1 MSQPPPSYMVDHKRG
16 EVNELKGLL
25 SNPKIQKDQD
35 RKREVIKKVIAY
47 MTLGIDVSKLFS
59 EMVMA
64 SYTRDVVQKK
74 LIYTYLVTYAQLKPD
89 LALLTINTLQKDCRD
104 EEPLV
109 RGLALRSLCSLRVP
123 NLAEYVMVPL
133 RNCLQDQSPYVRKT
147 AAIGI
152 AKLAE
157 ANGDLVRHS
166 DLIDVLYN
174 MLRDKEPLVITNVIS
189 ALNEILEAEGG
200 MAINTNIIMYLL
212 NRIREFSEWG
222 QCAILDLVARYT
234 PTSEDEMFDIMNLL
248 EDRLKHANS
257 AVVLGTTKVFLN
269 FTANNAPLHE
279 EVYKRL
285 KSPLLTLMGA
295 ASHELAYGVLGHI
308 SILVTRVPH
317 VFADS
322 YKEFFCRYN
331 DPSPVKR
338 LKLQIVCDLTNGENY
353 TDVLGELAEYVTDS
367 DGDIGRY
374 ALRSIGKVAIKIDPA
389 TDEAIEHLLSF
400 LDLNLDHVST
410 ETCIVLKDILRKYS
424 DRYEEIIPALHK
436 TLKTVEETDGKVAV
450 IWMIGEYGE
459 TIDDAPYILENF
471 INGYEEE
478 ESALVRLELLTA
490 TMRLFFKRPPE
501 VKPMLGKLLKKGVED
516 GSKVDVRDRALLYYR
531 LLVKDVHE
539 AARVVNCP
547 TIVVDVF
554 AEQADAETVAK
565 IFAEFNSLSPI
576 YGLPSERFIRKLNDE
591 ERRALED
598 AEAAEQAAALE
609 AAASQSSSSSI
620 LGAADPYGAQPSP
633 NDAHAYGAPGGG
645 MSPQSMQPPPQ
656 QQQQLQLQPNQSID
670 KQQYAGRWGALPVQ
684 QSLQLQVRPGLSSP
698 PVEQALQQQSI
709 LTFASGTVNG
719 VIKLYLYGRDY
730 SGVLYLCE
738 AVVQQSSGQSTA
750 TIKVDGNGN
759 AAGFG
764 QLLQGA
770 LRQFQ

>member
-1 MSQPPPSYMVDHKRG
+1 MVDHKRG

-47 MTLGIDVSKLFS
+47 LTLGIDVSKLFS

-104 EEPLV
+104 EDPLV

-133 RNCLQDQSPYVRKT
+133 RNCLQDNSPYVRKT

-157 ANGDLVRHS
+157 ANGELVRLS

-189 ALNEILEAEGG
+189 ALNEILAAEGG

-248 EDRLKHANS
+248 EDRLRHANS
-257 AVVLGTTKVFLN
+257 AVVMGTTKVFLN

-295 ASHELAYGVLGHI
+295 ASHELAYGVLGQM

-338 LKLQIVCDLTNGENY
+338 LKLQIVCDLTNGDNY

-374 ALRSIGKVAIKIDPA
+374 AIRSIGKVAIKVDPA

-410 ETCIVLKDILRKYS
+410 ETVIVLKDILRKYS

-459 TIDDAPYILENF
+459 TIDDAPYILENY

-478 ESALVRLELLTA
+478 ESALVRMELLTA

-501 VKPMLGKLLKKGVED
+501 VKAMLGKLLKKGVED

-531 LLVKDVHE
+531 LLAKDVHE

-565 IFAEFNSLSPI
+565 IFAEFNTLSPI
-576 YGLPSERFIRKLNDE
+576 YGMPSERFIRKLNDE

-620 LGAADPYGAQPSP
+620 LGAADPYAAQPSP
-633 NDAHAYGAPGGG
+633 DSHVYGPPGGG
-645 MSPQSMQPPPQ
+645 FSPQSMQQPQHQHQ
-656 QQQQLQLQPNQSID
+656 QQPAAQQFQLQPNQSID
-670 KQQYAGRWGALPVQ
+670 KQQYAGRWGALPVV
-684 QSLQLQVRPGLSSP
+684 QSLQLQVRPGLSSTP
-698 PVEQALQQQSI
+698 IEQTLQQQSI

-730 SGVLYLCE
+730 GHVLYLCE
-738 AVVQQSSGQSTA
+738 AVIQQSSGATTA

-759 AAGFG
+759 AVGFG